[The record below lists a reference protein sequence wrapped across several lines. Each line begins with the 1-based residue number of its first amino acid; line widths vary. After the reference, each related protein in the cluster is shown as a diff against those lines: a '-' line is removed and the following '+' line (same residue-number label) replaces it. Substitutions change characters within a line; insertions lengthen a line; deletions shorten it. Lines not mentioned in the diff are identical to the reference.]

1 MKAVLA
7 AQGTLGLP
15 LALVAMLAMDA
26 GLPLPIPT
34 DLLLLLIG
42 ERAAAG
48 VFPVW
53 AAAIGLEVVAIG
65 GSTLLFV
72 AARGPAA
79 YLIQRLGPR
88 IGLTAARVE
97 AGARVVK
104 RGGRGSLTVGR
115 ATPGLR
121 TATVLAAAAAGLKP
135 AYALPPLILG
145 GSIFLQGWFYLGAAG
160 FLGALAAWGIC
171 EPAVIDG
178 QGHRWGNIVLLPMV
192 SSLEEVREVH
202 RIFDEVRRQLIEQG
216 YEVASDVAV
225 GIMLEVP
232 SSEPER

>member
-26 GLPLPIPT
+26 GVPLPIPT

-53 AAAIGLEVVAIG
+53 AAAIGLELVAIG
-65 GSTLLFV
+65 GSTLLFL

-79 YLIQRLGPR
+79 FLIHRFGPR
-88 IGLTAARVE
+88 IGLTPARVE
-97 AGARVVK
+97 AGARAVK
-104 RGGRGSLTVGR
+104 RGGRGSLAIGR

-121 TATVLAAAAAGLKP
+121 AATVLAAAAADLKP
-135 AYALPPLILG
+135 SYALPPLILG
-145 GSIFLQGWFYLGAAG
+145 GSIFLQAHLVLGY
-160 FLGALAAWGIC
+160 FLGPAARELLQRAGIPVILAA
-171 EPAVIDG
+171 
-178 QGHRWGNIVLLPMV
+178 LLLMAIGAFVWWRRRGKGGAGAWTEASCPV
-192 SSLEEVREVH
+192 CIAIAATQRRAETQLE
-202 RIFDEVRRQLIEQG
+202 L
-216 YEVASDVAV
+216 
-225 GIMLEVP
+225 P
-232 SSEPER
+232 

>member
-1 MKAVLA
+1 
-7 AQGTLGLP
+7 
-15 LALVAMLAMDA
+15 MLAMDA

-145 GSIFLQGWFYLGAAG
+145 GSIFLQAHLVLGY
-160 FLGALAAWGIC
+160 FLGPAARELLQHAGIPVILAALLLMAIG
-171 EPAVIDG
+171 AVIWWRRRG
-178 QGHRWGNIVLLPMV
+178 RGGAGAWTEAGCPVCLTI
-192 SSLEEVREVH
+192 SLTPR
-202 RIFDEVRRQLIEQG
+202 
-216 YEVASDVAV
+216 
-225 GIMLEVP
+225 
-232 SSEPER
+232 

>member
-15 LALVAMLAMDA
+15 IALVAMLAMDA

-53 AAAIGLEVVAIG
+53 AAAIGLEVVAVG
-65 GSTLLFV
+65 GSTLLFL
-72 AARGPAA
+72 AAGGPAA

-88 IGLTAARVE
+88 IGLTPARVA

-145 GSIFLQGWFYLGAAG
+145 GSIFLQAHLVLGYFLGPAARELLQHAGIPVILAALLLMAIGAVIWWRRRGRGAAG
-160 FLGALAAWGIC
+160 AWTEASCPVCLTI
-171 EPAVIDG
+171 AVA
-178 QGHRWGNIVLLPMV
+178 Q
-192 SSLEEVREVH
+192 
-202 RIFDEVRRQLIEQG
+202 RRAETRLDL
-216 YEVASDVAV
+216 S
-225 GIMLEVP
+225 
-232 SSEPER
+232 